1 MQNQANVKGLIQGLR
16 SDDATERTEAWLSAG
31 KYGARAVKPMAGLFG
46 RMDKRVQQLVSQN
59 ADKQQ
64 IAQPLEV
71 GRAAKRAMWKIVR
84 TVGAPGARGK
94 KMTVARLVELL
105 GDDQPVVVRREVVWM
120 LSELGQGS
128 QVVDPLAGLLA
139 HQQLREDARM
149 ALERMPG
156 DESVAA
162 LQAALE
168 TAANDFQL
176 HIAQSL
182 RKRGVEVDPQ
192 RYPCQKMVPTRRTK
206 VKPVEA

>member
-1 MQNQANVKGLIQGLR
+1 
-16 SDDATERTEAWLSAG
+16 
-31 KYGARAVKPMAGLFG
+31 
-46 RMDKRVQQLVSQN
+46 
-59 ADKQQ
+59 
-64 IAQPLEV
+64 
-71 GRAAKRAMWKIVR
+71 
-84 TVGAPGARGK
+84 
-94 KMTVARLVELL
+94 MTVARLVELL

-120 LSELGQGS
+120 LSEIGQGS
-128 QVVDPLAGLLA
+128 QVVDPLAGLLT

-168 TAANDFQL
+168 TAASDFQL

-182 RKRGVEVDPQ
+182 RKRGVDVDPQ
-192 RYPCQKMVPTRRTK
+192 RYPCQKMVPTRRTE